1 MRRHRVMRHGVP
13 APETA
18 PRPETESTTPN
29 RAGAKSAP
37 TEAAARRL
45 TAQRTEPVQDPD
57 QCTNRCPSSGR
68 ASRETVLPASHS
80 VTHDAAQSSPGMSL
94 STDPFPVIA
103 SPRESCWVTS
113 RSQRESWT
121 SGHEPEWP

>member
-1 MRRHRVMRHGVP
+1 MP

-18 PRPETESTTPN
+18 PRPETESTSPN

-37 TEAAARRL
+37 TDAAARRL
-45 TAQRTEPVQDPD
+45 TAQRTDPVHDPD
-57 QCTNRCPSSGR
+57 QRTNRCPSAGR
-68 ASRETVLPASHS
+68 ASSETVLPASQS
-80 VTHDAAQSSPGMSL
+80 VRHEAAQSIPGMSL

-103 SPRESCWVTS
+103 SARESCWVTS